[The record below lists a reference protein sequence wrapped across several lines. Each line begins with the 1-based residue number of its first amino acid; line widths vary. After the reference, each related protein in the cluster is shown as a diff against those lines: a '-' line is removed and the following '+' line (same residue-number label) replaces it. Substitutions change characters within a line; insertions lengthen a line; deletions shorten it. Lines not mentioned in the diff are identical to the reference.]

1 MQGQWL
7 ADATHHA
14 TTESTTFASAAAA
27 LLSSS
32 EGPRRIRDAVEA
44 VLSDILLL
52 GTVAQVHRA
61 AKAATERAAG
71 RPTHT
76 AELVTSLT
84 DCIRQVRDLEPISP
98 NLSIPRQGPTRIAAM
113 RGKGES
119 AGKSEP
125 SVVAVQ
131 RAGGIGWW
139 HGRHRWKPWG

>member
-1 MQGQWL
+1 M
-7 ADATHHA
+7 
-14 TTESTTFASAAAA
+14 
-27 LLSSS
+27 LSSS
-32 EGPRRIRDAVEA
+32 EGPRRIRDAVEV

-52 GTVAQVHRA
+52 DTEAQVHRA

-131 RAGGIGWW
+131 RAADRDRVVTWAASVQAMGMMRTPNHIVSPES
-139 HGRHRWKPWG
+139 RSV